1 MRTQH
6 QDEVKAIVYCA
17 NMPAPENQSTQDIWL
32 AVFMSLSALAI
43 VGLRLIA

>member
-17 NMPAPENQSTQDIWL
+17 NMPAPADQRAQDIWL

-43 VGLRLIA
+43 VGLRFIA